1 MCVNGRVSLLL
12 FRDKSIVSNSIQRI
26 AIYADKVSRADVK
39 TLRSR
44 EVVDRII
51 KAKEAVAHSEKL
63 YPIQIKLAA

>member
-12 FRDKSIVSNSIQRI
+12 LRDKSIVSNSIQRI
-26 AIYADKVSRADVK
+26 AIYADKVGRADVK

-44 EVVDRII
+44 GVIDRVV
-51 KAKEAVAHSEKL
+51 KAEEAVAYGEKL